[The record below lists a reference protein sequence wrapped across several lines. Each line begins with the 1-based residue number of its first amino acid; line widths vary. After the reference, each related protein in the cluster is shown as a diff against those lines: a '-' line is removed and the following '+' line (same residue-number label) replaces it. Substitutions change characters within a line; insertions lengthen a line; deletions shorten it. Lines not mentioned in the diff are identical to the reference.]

1 MEHDKNQKG
10 YVLLSV
16 MLLMALMLIALSVEL
31 PRIRQQIRRE
41 KEEEL
46 IHRAREYTGAIKR
59 FYRKFGRYPLTIE
72 QLENTNN
79 FRFLRKRYK
88 DPMTGKDDWR
98 LIHQGEAILKV
109 PGSGGAVSMNGP
121 PAGNTFGQPVTT
133 PGSGF
138 GTPTPSPS
146 PTPQGSAGTGENAG
160 NSNASAGGSSGS
172 AFATFQPGAGG
183 IIGVAA
189 TRKEESIKVL
199 NEKNH
204 YNEWEF
210 VYDPRFEQQ
219 QQLGGGMNVPN
230 NPNAGTV
237 MGGGNGRTTPSDTP
251 VKQ

>member
-1 MEHDKNQKG
+1 MKSRNQKG
-10 YVLLSV
+10 YVLLSI

-31 PRIRQQIRRE
+31 PRIRQQIKRE

-46 IHRAREYTGAIKR
+46 IHRAREYTNAIKR
-59 FYRKFGRYPLTIE
+59 FHRKFGRYPLSVD

-98 LIHQGEAILKV
+98 LIHQGEAMLKV
-109 PGSGGAVSMNGP
+109 PGSGGALSVNGP
-121 PAGNTFGQPVTT
+121 QAGNTFGQPIAGGGPST
-133 PGSGF
+133 GF
-138 GTPTPSPS
+138 SQPSPS
-146 PTPQGSAGTGENAG
+146 PTPTATPQTSGGDPSA
-160 NSNASAGGSSGS
+160 NSNSGSGS

-189 TRKEESIKVL
+189 TRKEESIKIL

-237 MGGGNGRTTPSDTP
+237 MGGGNGAGTPTDTR

>member
-1 MEHDKNQKG
+1 
-10 YVLLSV
+10 
-16 MLLMALMLIALSVEL
+16 MLLMALMLIALSIEA
-31 PRIRQQIRRE
+31 PRIRQQIKRE

-46 IHRAREYTGAIKR
+46 IHRAREYTTAIRR

-109 PGSGGAVSMNGP
+109 PGSGGALSVNGP
-121 PAGNTFGQPVTT
+121 QGGGNTFGN
-133 PGSGF
+133 PGFSQ
-138 GTPTPSPS
+138 PTPSPTPS
-146 PTPQGSAGTGENAG
+146 PTPQGPGGDNS
-160 NSNASAGGSSGS
+160 SNASGSPAGGSSGS

-189 TRKEESIKVL
+189 TRKEESIKII
-199 NEKNH
+199 NDKDH

-230 NPNAGTV
+230 NPNSGQV
-237 MGGGNGRTTPSDTP
+237 MGGGGPTPPTDTR